1 MQFEDALKAQHE
13 LQINSFGKDPK
24 LLSEEERADWI
35 RWNVLALS
43 DEMHEALAEVG
54 WKPWATSRHV
64 NRAAYISELVDAFHF
79 FMNLMLVVDCTSDEF
94 LAKYAEKRKINIK
107 RQEDGYDGV
116 TGKCR
121 MCKRAFDDPAVSCTY
136 LACDWDE

>member
-1 MQFEDALKAQHE
+1 MQFQDAINAQHE
-13 LQINSFGKDPK
+13 LQKSSFGKDPK
-24 LLSEEERADWI
+24 NLNPEERADWI
-35 RWNVLALS
+35 RWNILALQ
-43 DEMHEALAEVG
+43 DELHEALAETG

-79 FMNLMLVVDCTSDEF
+79 FMNLMLVVDCSAEEF

-116 TGKCR
+116 AGKCR
-121 MCKRAFDDPAVSCTY
+121 MCKRAFDDPAVSCTA